1 MPKVH
6 ATAQAAPASIHGYV
20 AATTFA
26 GCLTQPFRRLAG
38 LVARMP
44 ELNHLAGTCR
54 THDVTKRDHRNIGAS
69 PHPAALGGIE
79 REPEIANQ
87 NLVLIGCRYRAL
99 YKAEIVYTNIA
110 FRSSDKEPLAMTSLL
125 IAFPVPEM
133 AAPVIAYG
141 ILR

>member
-1 MPKVH
+1 MP
-6 ATAQAAPASIHGYV
+6 G
-20 AATTFA
+20 
-26 GCLTQPFRRLAG
+26 
-38 LVARMP
+38 
-44 ELNHLAGTCR
+44 LNHLADTCR

-79 REPEIANQ
+79 REPEIANH
-87 NLVLIGCRYRAL
+87 LALIGCRYRAL
-99 YKAEIVYTNIA
+99 YKAEIVFTNIA

>member
-1 MPKVH
+1 MCDH
-6 ATAQAAPASIHGYV
+6 ARKPGSHSAEHTEPSSLI
-20 AATTFA
+20 
-26 GCLTQPFRRLAG
+26 LRRLLKG
-38 LVARMP
+38 Q
-44 ELNHLAGTCR
+44 
-54 THDVTKRDHRNIGAS
+54 AS

-87 NLVLIGCRYRAL
+87 DLALIGYRCRAL
-99 YKAEIVYTNIA
+99 YKAEIVFTNIA

-141 ILR
+141 NLR